1 MDLKEVKKR
10 KDEENMADLALIH
23 RFKMG
28 EEQAFFELVNKYKT
42 SVAGIVFKFI
52 GDKNETEDV
61 SQEVFLQLYK
71 SLNSFKGNSRFFT
84 WLYRVVFNVCMYYK
98 RGKASKK
105 AAVDFEKVEG
115 LICLPD
121 ARALPEGMLESKNTL
136 ENIKAAIEIL
146 PEELKT
152 VFVLREMEDLS
163 YDEIAVVTGV
173 STGTVKSRLHASRL
187 YIARELTKQG
197 EI

>member
-23 RFKMG
+23 RFKIG

-105 AAVDFEKVEG
+105 TMVDFEKVEG

-121 ARALPEGMLESKNTL
+121 AQSLPEDMLESKNTL
-136 ENIKAAIEIL
+136 ENIKAAIETL

-173 STGTVKSRLHASRL
+173 STGTVKSRLHTSRL

>member
-1 MDLKEVKKR
+1 MDLKELKK
-10 KDEENMADLALIH
+10 KKETENMADLALIH
-23 RFKMG
+23 RFNLG
-28 EEQAFFELVNKYKT
+28 EEQAFFDLVNKYKS

-71 SLNSFKGNSRFFT
+71 SLSTFKGNSRFFT

-105 AAVDFEKVEG
+105 PSVSFEKTEAV
-115 LICLPD
+115 LCLPEINSS
-121 ARALPEGMLESKNTL
+121 PEKMFEGKNTM
-136 ENIKAAIEIL
+136 EKITAAIEKL

-152 VFVLREMEDLS
+152 VFVLREIEDLS
-163 YDEIAVVTGV
+163 YEEIAAITGV
-173 STGTVKSRLHASRL
+173 SKGTVKSRIHTSRAYL
-187 YIARELTKQG
+187 AEELTKQG